1 MQISAALAPPCEEKA
16 RLLRLASVAE
26 ANHHRAIQ
34 ELTWRVGALKD
45 PNFKVLQDLAEGV
58 RKLVDDA
65 QEALNRHTSAHG
77 CQNRCSVGI
86 GRIPITKASLRQSP
100 PWLVLWGSE
109 PQPAFVPP
117 VFAQPLF

>member
-1 MQISAALAPPCEEKA
+1 MQISTALAPPCEEKA

-34 ELTWRVGALKD
+34 ELTWRVGALQD

-65 QEALNRHTSAHG
+65 RKRST
-77 CQNRCSVGI
+77 V
-86 GRIPITKASLRQSP
+86 TLRP
-100 PWLVLWGSE
+100 TDAKTAVRWV
-109 PQPAFVPP
+109 
-117 VFAQPLF
+117 